1 MKAKTVRENMGRLIA
16 IETSSK
22 DKYAPTRHFYQ
33 RLGYLENARIR
44 DFYRSSDDLRIYCKY
59 LKPEGR

>member
-1 MKAKTVRENMGRLIA
+1 M

-33 RLGYLENARIR
+33 RLGYVENARIR
-44 DFYRSSDDLRIYCKY
+44 DFYRLGDDLLIYGKY
-59 LKPEGR
+59 LKPEGA